1 MTSEKKRKL
10 RNIAILALLGLIG
23 GTFAFQAF
31 NQQAIND
38 RLRENPAD
46 YGGRVHDYYH
56 SDTENKDIFVENF
69 GQEPIMVRLKLSEFM
84 EIQERGS
91 TSWRQVAGGRR
102 DDLDSWIPYIPEANN
117 VSQRRSDNPSAAFNQ
132 YSDLTFGWTR
142 GGQDAPWYLPT
153 FNTAW
158 DNPITAAV
166 GHARDLSYRLENGE
180 LYPRATHPGSGEDG
194 YWSEGETYPNTGQW
208 PGATIQ
214 RETAQNLIQDKAPI
228 TLQEWHTRYRGTPDA
243 IGNYWVIDHETGWA
257 YWANQLNGGQATSY
271 LIDAAHMRPEANEIN
286 GSYYYGIHVSSEL
299 ISLDQRFQDE
309 PATGAVREFLEA
321 ISNPPSDVDAP
332 IGDFNFSRMRP
343 GRLFTTS
350 EQQFRYLGNMRD
362 IAPDWAEGSDRNHMI
377 ILNQPIS
384 VGTNGGNQAQRVAL
398 DKRYDED
405 FLPEDPELRAQWE
418 GHVAPVASDF
428 NVGEFPSW
436 RVTNG
441 PNGTILGL
449 LTSPHLFY
457 PFAEDI
463 TAVVAG
469 GERRAFSLSVADV
482 NLLTVI
488 GSFANTGDRGAGIP
502 WWLRTLSE
510 PGWSWNVASNGV
522 WNRNNHLITNRGIRP
537 ALIIHQ

>member
-10 RNIAILALLGLIG
+10 RNIAILALFGLIG

-91 TSWRQVAGGRR
+91 TSWQQVAGGRR

-153 FNTAW
+153 FNTVW
-158 DNPITAAV
+158 DNPITAAA

-180 LYPRATHPGSGEDG
+180 LYPLATHPGSGEDA
-194 YWSEGETYPNTGQW
+194 YWSEGETYTNTGQW
-208 PGATIQ
+208 PGAMIT

-243 IGNYWVIDHETGWA
+243 IGNYWVIDHESGWA

-299 ISLDQRFQDE
+299 IGLDQRFQAE
-309 PATGAVREFLEA
+309 PATGAVRDLLDA
-321 ISNPPSDVDAP
+321 ISNPPSDVNTP
-332 IGDFNFSRMRP
+332 IDDFNFSRMHP
-343 GRLFTTS
+343 GHIFTMWG
-350 EQQFRYLGNMRD
+350 QRFRYLENMGD
-362 IAPDWAEGSDRNHMI
+362 GNHMI
-377 ILNQPIS
+377 IRNEGVPVTGNWNTQNTVLINWY
-384 VGTNGGNQAQRVAL
+384 TNDVVTTNPSIRTQR
-398 DKRYDED
+398 E
-405 FLPEDPELRAQWE
+405 Q
-418 GHVAPVASDF
+418 HIAPVARSF
-428 NVGEFPSW
+428 PTGVLPWVGPD
-436 RVTNG
+436 RA
-441 PNGTILGL
+441 PDGTIANLSSFDVPYGDR
-449 LTSPHLFY
+449 T
-457 PFAEDI
+457 
-463 TAVVAG
+463 VVVPN
-469 GERRAFSLSVADV
+469 GERRAFALSVADV
-482 NLLTVI
+482 NHLTRI
-488 GSFANTGDRGAGIP
+488 GSFSSIADRGTNIG
-502 WWLRTLSE
+502 WWLRT
-510 PGWSWNVASNGV
+510 PGSATNAWFVTVGGDWSNLFNTHAGQRV
-522 WNRNNHLITNRGIRP
+522 RP

>member
-1 MTSEKKRKL
+1 MTPEKKRKL

-31 NQQAIND
+31 NQQAINN

-46 YGGRVHDYYH
+46 YGGRVHDYYN

-153 FNTAW
+153 FNTVW
-158 DNPITAAV
+158 DNPITAAA

-180 LYPRATHPGSGEDG
+180 LYPRATHPGSGEDA
-194 YWSEGETYPNTGQW
+194 YWSEGETCTNTGQW
-208 PGATIQ
+208 PGAMIT
-214 RETAQNLIQDKAPI
+214 RETAQNLQQDKAPI

-271 LIDAAHMRPEANEIN
+271 LIDAAHMRPEADKIN

-299 ISLDQRFQDE
+299 IVQTKS
-309 PATGAVREFLEA
+309 
-321 ISNPPSDVDAP
+321 SK
-332 IGDFNFSRMRP
+332 M
-343 GRLFTTS
+343 
-350 EQQFRYLGNMRD
+350 
-362 IAPDWAEGSDRNHMI
+362 
-377 ILNQPIS
+377 
-384 VGTNGGNQAQRVAL
+384 
-398 DKRYDED
+398 
-405 FLPEDPELRAQWE
+405 
-418 GHVAPVASDF
+418 
-428 NVGEFPSW
+428 
-436 RVTNG
+436 
-441 PNGTILGL
+441 
-449 LTSPHLFY
+449 
-457 PFAEDI
+457 
-463 TAVVAG
+463 
-469 GERRAFSLSVADV
+469 
-482 NLLTVI
+482 NLLQ
-488 GSFANTGDRGAGIP
+488 
-502 WWLRTLSE
+502 E
-510 PGWSWNVASNGV
+510 
-522 WNRNNHLITNRGIRP
+522 
-537 ALIIHQ
+537 Q